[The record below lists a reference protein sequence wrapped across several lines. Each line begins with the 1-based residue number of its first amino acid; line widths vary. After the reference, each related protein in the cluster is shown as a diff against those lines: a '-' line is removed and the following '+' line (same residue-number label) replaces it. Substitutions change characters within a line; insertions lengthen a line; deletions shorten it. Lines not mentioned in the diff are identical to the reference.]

1 MSKDIRIKRGLNIK
15 LKGAADK
22 ILATF
27 DPPGIFAITPE
38 DFKGINPKLVV
49 KEGDEVLAGQP
60 IMFDKNMERVKFC
73 SPVSG
78 EVTEIVRGPKRKL
91 LEIRILQDKELKYVS
106 FPSHSP
112 SDLSRDKIVETLLES
127 GLWPFLRQRPYGVI
141 ANPKDTPKSIHISCF
156 DSNPLGPDVDFTLH
170 GLEQDFNIGLEALKR
185 LTSGKIHLNV
195 DGSTNP
201 NKAFTEAKG
210 VQINRFRGPHPAGNI
225 GVQIHHIEPINKGEV
240 IWYLY
245 PQDVVCLGRL
255 FSTGKADFTK
265 IIALT
270 GSELLK
276 PRYVRTLPGAQVKP
290 LLADNVKE
298 GKVRIISGNILSGR
312 KIEKDGFLGFY
323 DTQITTIL
331 EGDQPEFFG
340 WLIPDPNKFSNSR
353 TLFSWLQP
361 NKEYVLDT
369 NMHGEERAFVVT
381 EEYEKVF
388 PFDIYPVHLIKSV
401 MINDID
407 SMEKLGIYEV
417 APEDFALCEFV
428 CTSKINSQEIV
439 RQGLDVIHKEC
450 M

>member
-27 DPPGIFAITPE
+27 DPPGIYAIKPD

-60 IMFDKNMERVKFC
+60 IMFDKNMDSVKFC

-78 EVTEIVRGPKRKL
+78 EITEIVRGAKRKL
-91 LEIRILQDKELKYVS
+91 LEIRILPDQDLKYVN
-106 FPSHSP
+106 FQAHSP
-112 SDLSRDKIVETLLES
+112 SDLSREKIVETLLES
-127 GLWPFLRQRPYGVI
+127 GVWPFIRQRPYGVI
-141 ANPKDTPKSIHISCF
+141 ANPKDSPKSIHISCF
-156 DSNPLGPDVDFTLH
+156 DSNPLAPDVDFTLH
-170 GLEQDFNIGLEALKR
+170 VLEQEFNIGLEALKK

-201 NKAFTEAKG
+201 DKAFTGAKG
-210 VQINRFRGPHPAGNI
+210 VQINKFRGPHPAGNV
-225 GVQIHHIEPINKGEV
+225 GVQIHHIEPLNKGEL

-245 PQDVVCLGRL
+245 PQDVVCIGRL
-255 FSTGKADFTK
+255 FANGKADFTR
-265 IIALT
+265 IIALA
-270 GSELLK
+270 GSEFTK

-290 LLADNVKE
+290 MLADNLKD
-298 GKVRIISGNILSGR
+298 GNVRIISGNVLTGTR
-312 KIEKDGFLGFY
+312 IEKDGFLGFY
-323 DTQITTIL
+323 DTQITSII

-340 WLIPDPNKFSNSR
+340 WLLPDPNKFSNSR
-353 TLFSWLQP
+353 TLLSWLQP

-388 PFDIYPVHLIKSV
+388 PFDIYPVQLLKA
-401 MINDID
+401 MLAEDIER
-407 SMEKLGIYEV
+407 MEQLGIYEV
-417 APEDFALCEFV
+417 TEEDFALCEVV
-428 CTSKINSQEIV
+428 CTSKIPLQSIV
-439 RQGLDVIHKEC
+439 KEGLELVRKELS
-450 M
+450 